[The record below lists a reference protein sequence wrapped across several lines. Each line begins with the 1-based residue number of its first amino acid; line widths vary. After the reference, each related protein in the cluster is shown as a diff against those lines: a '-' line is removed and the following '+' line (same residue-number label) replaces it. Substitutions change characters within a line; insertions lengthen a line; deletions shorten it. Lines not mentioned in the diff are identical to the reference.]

1 MTDGSVEEDQATQS
15 ETVTQA
21 TQGFNV
27 ESEAAGETCHAVVF
41 STKGDEKFEFELEGA
56 SEVFLGRS
64 PDCEIPAKDMHVS
77 KKHLRIYR
85 DDQLCYFIEQLSPAG
100 TFINTQYM
108 KKGECRVLNHGDAI
122 TITSQLSSNTVP
134 FASFFFRMTGQTEA
148 MAPQA
153 CADLAKVNVDTDC
166 ELRHLVTNGWVRRQW
181 DISQKLGGG
190 AFSTVKL
197 GVRSKKGISEEL
209 MPGLRCAMK
218 IIDKRKLTKLGF
230 C

>member
-1 MTDGSVEEDQATQS
+1 M
-15 ETVTQA
+15 
-21 TQGFNV
+21 
-27 ESEAAGETCHAVVF
+27 
-41 STKGDEKFEFELEGA
+41 
-56 SEVFLGRS
+56 
-64 PDCEIPAKDMHVS
+64 S